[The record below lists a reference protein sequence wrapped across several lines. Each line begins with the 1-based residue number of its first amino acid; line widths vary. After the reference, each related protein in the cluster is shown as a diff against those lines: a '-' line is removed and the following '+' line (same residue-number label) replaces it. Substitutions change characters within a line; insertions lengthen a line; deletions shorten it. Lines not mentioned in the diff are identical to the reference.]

1 MFQHVRQ
8 IGWVLLGLSLVA
20 CRGST
25 VDEGLFGKE
34 GFFVDVKQQEEAAR
48 AAEDIAMPAST
59 SAAGVGGAPE
69 SGIRADRQ
77 VIYTADLRVEVQ
89 DFGKAVERIK
99 SIVEAAGGFIANS
112 SVDQSNDERRSG
124 SVDLRVPKARFRD
137 VMDDVKALGKVKHE
151 NLHGQDV
158 TEEYTDLEAR
168 LSNAK
173 QLEARILELLQRES
187 KSLKD
192 ILEVEKELASVRGT
206 IEQFEGRKRF
216 LDDRLTLA
224 TINVS
229 LFEPYAYT
237 SSVFDPL
244 RHAFTRAGS
253 LLVAS
258 LAALVTVIAVSLP
271 WLLIFGAC
279 GYFGARALRRWW
291 RKKRGYK

>member
-1 MFQHVRQ
+1 MFRHARRV
-8 IGWVLLGLSLVA
+8 GWVLLGLALIG
-20 CRGST
+20 CRGAT
-25 VDEGLFGKE
+25 VGKLGQSAQDAVPDEK
-34 GFFVDVKQQEEAAR
+34 DSAK
-48 AAEDIAMPAST
+48 PASIM
-59 SAAGVGGAPE
+59 AATVGGVPGSE
-69 SGIRADRQ
+69 LSKERQ
-77 VIYTADLRVEVQ
+77 VIYTADLRIEVS

-99 SIVEAAGGFIANS
+99 SVVESAGGFIANS

-168 LSNAK
+168 LGNARK
-173 QLEARILELLQRES
+173 LEARILELLQRES

-192 ILEVEKELASVRGT
+192 ILEVEKELAEVRGT
-206 IEQFEGRKRF
+206 IEEFEGRKRF

-224 TINVS
+224 TISVG

-237 SSVFDPL
+237 ASIFDPL
-244 RHAFTRAGS
+244 RNACTRAGG
-253 LLVAS
+253 LLVTS
-258 LAALVTVIAVSLP
+258 LAALVTVIAVSFP

>member
-1 MFQHVRQ
+1 MFRHARRV
-8 IGWVLLGLSLVA
+8 GWVLLGLALIG
-20 CRGST
+20 CRGAT
-25 VDEGLFGKE
+25 VGKLGQLAQDAVPDEK
-34 GFFVDVKQQEEAAR
+34 DSAK
-48 AAEDIAMPAST
+48 PASIV
-59 SAAGVGGAPE
+59 AATVGDTPVSKLSNE
-69 SGIRADRQ
+69 RQ
-77 VIYTADLRVEVQ
+77 VIYTADLRIEVS

-99 SIVEAAGGFIANS
+99 SVVESAGGFIANS

-137 VMDDVKALGKVKHE
+137 VMEDVKATGKVKQE

-168 LSNAK
+168 LGNAK
-173 QLEARILELLQRES
+173 KLEARILELLQRES

-192 ILEVEKELASVRGT
+192 ILEVEKELADVRGT
-206 IEQFEGRKRF
+206 IEEFEGRKRF

-224 TINVS
+224 TISVG

-244 RHAFTRAGS
+244 RNACTRAGG

-258 LAALVTVIAVSLP
+258 LAALVTVVAVSLP

-279 GYFGARALRRWW
+279 GYFGVRALRRWW